1 MLTPH
6 PREKEST
13 VPAPVSATS
22 APIVVIGGGVTG
34 LATAGLC
41 ARAGYSVTLV
51 EKLTGLGGRVGTFTS
66 GDYRWDTGP
75 SWWLMPEA
83 YDHYFSLMG
92 TSTEAEL
99 DLHRLDPAY
108 RVVTDSFPTV
118 DVRTGM
124 ENVVALA
131 ESVERGAGEKLRA
144 YLEEASLTYRV
155 ALTTFLYTTFTSIK
169 PFLDREILTRIP
181 LLIRLL
187 TRSLKDDVESQFNN
201 PILRMLLEYPAV
213 FVSTRPDRAPSMYKL
228 LSHTDLIA
236 GVAYPQGGYYQL
248 IRKMA
253 ELATASGATLRTG
266 CTVTRILTEDATVTG
281 VRVTHDGAEETIPA
295 AIVVST
301 ADLHHTETSLLPRRL
316 RSVRS
321 WSRKDPGISSIV
333 ALLGVADPL
342 PTLAHHTL
350 SLSDDWSPDFAA
362 ISGKRP
368 GQEFSRS
375 VYVCKASAT
384 DPTLA
389 PEGHSNIF
397 ILIPTVADP
406 HIGRGSAYNDAPSPR
421 VEDIVDEV
429 IDIVARRADAPALK
443 TKVEKR
449 FTIGPADFARR
460 YNSWQASSIGLAHTL
475 WQSAFLRGS
484 NASSKVAGLYFAGG
498 TTVPGVGVPLCL
510 ISAEN
515 VLKRLRGDST
525 SGPLPYV

>member
-1 MLTPH
+1 M
-6 PREKEST
+6 
-13 VPAPVSATS
+13 PASASSSPSPV
-22 APIVVIGGGVTG
+22 VVIGGGVTG
-34 LATAGLC
+34 LATAGLL
-41 ARAGYSVTLV
+41 ARAGYEVTLL
-51 EKLTGLGGRVGTFTS
+51 EKLDDLGGRVGTFTS

-83 YDHYFSLMG
+83 YDHFFSLMG
-92 TSTEAEL
+92 TSTEKEL
-99 DLHRLDPAY
+99 DLHNLDPAY
-108 RVVTDSFPTV
+108 RVVTDSFPTI

-124 ENVVALA
+124 DNVVTLA
-131 ESVERGAGEKLRA
+131 ESVERGTGEKIRA
-144 YLEEASLTYRV
+144 YLNEATLTYRV
-155 ALTTFLYTTFTSIK
+155 ALNTFLYTTFTSIK

-187 TRSLKDDVESQFNN
+187 TRSLKDDVEAQFNN

-213 FVSTRPDRAPSMYKL
+213 FVATRPDRAPSMYKL

-236 GVAYPQGGYYQL
+236 GVKYPQGGYYQL

-253 ELATASGATLRTG
+253 DLARANGATLKTG
-266 CTVTRILTEDATVTG
+266 CTVTRILTENAKVTG
-281 VRVTHDGAEETIPA
+281 VRFTHDGKEDTIPA
-295 AIVVST
+295 GIVVST
-301 ADLHHTETSLLPRRL
+301 ADLHHTETSLLPSRL

-333 ALLGVADPL
+333 AFLGVADPL

-350 SLSDDWSPDFAA
+350 SLSDDWLPDFAA
-362 ISGKRP
+362 ISGARP

-389 PEGHSNIF
+389 PPNHSNIF
-397 ILIPTVADP
+397 ILIPTAADP
-406 HIGRGSAYNDAPSPR
+406 SIGRGSAYNQNPSQK

-443 TKVEKR
+443 EKVEKR
-449 FTIGPADFARR
+449 FTIGPADFENR

-484 NASSKVAGLYFAGG
+484 NASSKVSGLYFAGG

-525 SGPLPYV
+525 SGPLPYL